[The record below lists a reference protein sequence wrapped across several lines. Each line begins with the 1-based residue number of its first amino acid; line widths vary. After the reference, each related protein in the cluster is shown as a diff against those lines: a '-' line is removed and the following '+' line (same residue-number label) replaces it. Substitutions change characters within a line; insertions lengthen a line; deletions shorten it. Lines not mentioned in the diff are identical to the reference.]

1 MTDGPMEKRP
11 LGGQCR
17 CTKRVTHESEDG
29 TVTDTRRGIPEHDF
43 ASHEHAEMR
52 RGIEGITEAARLQV
66 SNDELTMAALEILHW
81 VDHVLEPHAQW
92 EDLWLYPEI
101 DERAGTRWAT
111 KLMTYEH
118 RQIRDAAQAVAG
130 ARLGLRGAWIDRR
143 RHRAAR
149 SAVRTGCGRY
159 GAIWR
164 GEERFLIPLLDEPP
178 AAADSA
184 SMDPRT
190 SPAGA
195 A

>member
-1 MTDGPMEKRP
+1 M
-11 LGGQCR
+11 
-17 CTKRVTHESEDG
+17 S
-29 TVTDTRRGIPEHDF
+29 DTRRGIPEHDF

-81 VDHVLEPHAQW
+81 VDNVLEPHAQW

-118 RQIRDAAQAVAG
+118 RQIRDAAHAVAG
-130 ARLGLRGAWIDRR
+130 ARLGLREHGSTAAVIELRGRLFALDAVL
-143 RHRAAR
+143 RAHMAR
-149 SAVRTGCGRY
+149 
-159 GAIWR
+159 
-164 GEERFLIPLLDEPP
+164 EERFLIPLLDEPP
-178 AAADSA
+178 DAADSA